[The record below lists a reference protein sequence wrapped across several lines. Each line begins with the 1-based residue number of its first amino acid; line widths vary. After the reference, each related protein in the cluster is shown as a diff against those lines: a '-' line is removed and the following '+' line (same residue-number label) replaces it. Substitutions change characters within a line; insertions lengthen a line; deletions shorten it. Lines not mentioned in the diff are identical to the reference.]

1 MTTFKSV
8 HLALIP
14 QIEERLSKIGDVEVM
29 NEVKKLK
36 SALPNNVVL
45 VTMDKNLASNISL
58 NLKTITLESYE

>member
-14 QIEERLSKIGDVEVM
+14 QLEERLSKIGDVEVM

-45 VTMDKNLASNISL
+45 VTMDK
-58 NLKTITLESYE
+58 T